1 MLKPLKSK
9 KKIETIFEKGFIIKE
24 GSLILKAYDFKDSEN
39 SFGVSVPKKIFASA
53 VNRNRIK
60 RLLKEGVRAVSG
72 SVSLSPGLS
81 FFLIPG
87 VAAWG
92 HSGMKKF
99 YPPPGLR
106 DHSEILQNLGKFL
119 VNLSKFITL

>member
-9 KKIETIFEKGFIIKE
+9 KKIETIYEKGFIIKE

-60 RLLKEGVRAVSG
+60 RLLREGVKIASK
-72 SVSLSPGLS
+72 SVDLSPGTS
-81 FFLIPG
+81 FFLIYTNSKILP
-87 VAAWG
+87 
-92 HSGMKKF
+92 
-99 YPPPGLR
+99 
-106 DHSEILQNLGKFL
+106 SEEIF
-119 VNLSKFITL
+119 SKINRLLNKLYV

>member
-24 GSLILKAYDFKDSEN
+24 GSLVLKAYDFKDSEN

-60 RLLKEGVRAVSG
+60 RLLREGVKIASK
-72 SVSLSPGLS
+72 SVDLSPGTS
-81 FFLIPG
+81 FFLIYTNSKILP
-87 VAAWG
+87 
-92 HSGMKKF
+92 
-99 YPPPGLR
+99 
-106 DHSEILQNLGKFL
+106 SEKIF
-119 VNLSKFITL
+119 SKINRLLNKLYV

>member
-9 KKIETIFEKGFIIKE
+9 KKIETIFEKGFVIKE
-24 GSLILKAYDFKDSEN
+24 GGLMLKVYDFKDSEN

-60 RLLKEGVRAVSG
+60 RLLKEGVRAVSD

-81 FFLIPG
+81 FFLIYTDSKILPHEE
-87 VAAWG
+87 VFLKV
-92 HSGMKKF
+92 KK
-99 YPPPGLR
+99 LIE
-106 DHSEILQNLGKFL
+106 SI
-119 VNLSKFITL
+119 SI

>member
-9 KKIETIFEKGFIIKE
+9 KKIEAIFEKGFVIKE
-24 GSLILKAYDFKDSEN
+24 GGLMLKAYDFKDSER

-81 FFLIPG
+81 FFLIYTDSSILP
-87 VAAWG
+87 
-92 HSGMKKF
+92 SENIFSKID
-99 YPPPGLR
+99 GLLNKLY
-106 DHSEILQNLGKFL
+106 I
-119 VNLSKFITL
+119 

>member
-9 KKIETIFEKGFIIKE
+9 KKIETIYEKGFIIKE

-60 RLLKEGVRAVSG
+60 RLLREGVKIASK
-72 SVSLSPGLS
+72 SVDLSPGTS
-81 FFLIPG
+81 FFLIYTNSKILP
-87 VAAWG
+87 
-92 HSGMKKF
+92 
-99 YPPPGLR
+99 
-106 DHSEILQNLGKFL
+106 SEKIF
-119 VNLSKFITL
+119 SKINRLLNKLYV